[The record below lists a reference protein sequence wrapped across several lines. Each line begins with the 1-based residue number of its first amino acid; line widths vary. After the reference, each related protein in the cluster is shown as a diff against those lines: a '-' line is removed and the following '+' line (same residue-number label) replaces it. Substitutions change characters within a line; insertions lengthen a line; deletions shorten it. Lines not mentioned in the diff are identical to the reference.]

1 MTDKEA
7 VILTLVG
14 ELDDAIRVRDW
25 PRALPV
31 WEFLER
37 LHPHIA
43 DWHPSVAII
52 LRNEAAMVQLAGQ
65 QTTKVH

>member
-7 VILTLVG
+7 VILTLIG
-14 ELDDAIRVRDW
+14 ELDDAIRVNNS
-25 PRALPV
+25 PRALQV

-37 LHPHIA
+37 LHPA
-43 DWHPSVAII
+43 VAEWYPKVEIT
-52 LRNEAAMVQLAGQ
+52 LRNDVAMVQMAGQ